1 MDRKQEKGSSYR
13 VIGIDRER
21 VEAKGGM
28 LRETPEGI
36 ELMIPECH
44 RPEEFATLVEI
55 LKRDFGLD
63 DRGVDSAIE
72 HILEEQTMLWVRD
85 LIRDRR

>member
-1 MDRKQEKGSSYR
+1 MDRKQEKGASFR
-13 VIGIDRER
+13 VVSIDRGK
-21 VEAKGGM
+21 VEARGGE
-28 LRETPEGI
+28 LRVVPEGV

-44 RPEEFATLVEI
+44 RPEEFASLVEI
-55 LKRDFGLD
+55 LKREFGLD

-85 LIRDRR
+85 LVRDRR

>member
-1 MDRKQEKGSSYR
+1 
-13 VIGIDRER
+13 V
-21 VEAKGGM
+21 
-28 LRETPEGI
+28 
-36 ELMIPECH
+36 
-44 RPEEFATLVEI
+44 FASLVEI

-85 LIRDRR
+85 LVRDRR

>member
-1 MDRKQEKGSSYR
+1 MDRKQEKGASFR
-13 VIGIDRER
+13 VISIDREK
-21 VEAKGGM
+21 VEAKGGE
-28 LRETPEGI
+28 LRMTPEGI

-44 RPEEFATLVEI
+44 RPEAFDPLVEI